1 MDRLKKTVKLF
12 GIGLLIVLASF
23 GIGIGGAVPITSNR
37 KKEDTNTIKTEIVE
51 GKENKQETEEI
62 KDIKE

>member
-23 GIGIGGAVPITSNR
+23 GIGIGGAVPITTNR
-37 KKEDTNTIKTEIVE
+37 KKEDTNEIKTELVE
-51 GKENKQETEEI
+51 GKESTNEIEEI
-62 KDIKE
+62 KDVKE